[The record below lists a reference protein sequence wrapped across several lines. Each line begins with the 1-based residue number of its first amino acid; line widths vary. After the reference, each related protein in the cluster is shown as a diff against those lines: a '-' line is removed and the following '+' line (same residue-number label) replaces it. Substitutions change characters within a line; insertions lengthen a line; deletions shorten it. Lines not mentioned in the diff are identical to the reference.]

1 MSVRY
6 TLECYFSPEGVYS
19 LSQAQAQCHGRRYQ
33 SRAAALHAAMNVV
46 GGHTLT
52 RVEFGQEPNN
62 NRAAHFSIHAMDV
75 NGDTWVV
82 CGSITTNR
90 ESNND

>member
-19 LSQAQAQCHGRRYQ
+19 LSQAQCHGRQYQ
-33 SRAAALHAAMNVV
+33 SRAAALRAAMHVV
-46 GGHTLT
+46 GGHTLV
-52 RVEFGQEPNN
+52 RIEFGQEPNN
-62 NRAAHFSIHAMDV
+62 NRAAHFSIRAMDV

-82 CGSITTNR
+82 CGSITTRR